1 MKKDLIIPTVVLA
14 VICLVITACLAATY
28 EVTQPIIDENNRK
41 AAEASRALVLSEAD
55 GFEEVTGSFS
65 ENVVDVYSATN
76 GAGYAITATAKGYD
90 SDPLKVMVGIK
101 ADGTV
106 ERINILANSETP
118 GLGSK
123 VSEESFTNQIIGMDS
138 NMEGYQMI
146 AGATKSSNAVKKAVQ
161 TAFEVYDMVKG
172 E

>member
-1 MKKDLIIPTVVLA
+1 MKDYIKPTLVLGI
-14 VICLVITACLAATY
+14 ICLVITAFLAATY
-28 EVTQPIIDENNRK
+28 NVTQPIIEENNRK
-41 AAEASRALVLSEAD
+41 AAEESRAMVLTSAD
-55 GFEEVTGSFS
+55 GFEEVTGDFPA
-65 ENVVDVYSATN
+65 NTVDVYKASN
-76 GAGYAITATAKGYD
+76 GAGFAITTTAKGYD

-106 ERINILANSETP
+106 EKINVLSNTETP

-123 VSEESFTNQIIGMDS
+123 VSEDSFTNQVIGMDNS
-138 NMEGYQMI
+138 MSGYEMI
-146 AGATKSSNAVKKAVQ
+146 AGATKSSNAIKNCVL

>member
-1 MKKDLIIPTVVLA
+1 MKNYLIPTVVLG
-14 VICLVITACLAATY
+14 VICMVITAALAVTY
-28 EVTQPIIDENNRK
+28 QITQPIIEENNRK
-41 AAEASRALVLSEAD
+41 AAEASRAMVLSAAD
-55 GFEEVTGSFS
+55 GFEEVSGDFP
-65 ENVVDVYSATN
+65 ENTVDVYVATN
-76 GAGYAITATAKGYD
+76 GSGYAITTTAKGYD

-106 ERINILANSETP
+106 EKINVLSNTETP

-123 VSEESFTNQIIGMDS
+123 VSEDSFTSQVSGMDS
-138 NMEGYQMI
+138 DMNGFEMI
-146 AGATKSSNAVKKAVQ
+146 AGATKSSKAIKNCVL